1 MSAAA
6 QRSEPDGFVV
16 DLIELLRDLGR
27 VEAQRMFGGHGI
39 YYDGLF
45 IAIVLDSVL
54 YFKADEYSRAKFDAA
69 RLAQFE
75 YARTGK
81 RATLNFHRA
90 PEEALESPRVALQWG
105 REALAAALRARAKSA
120 WRRRR

>member
-16 DLIELLRDLGR
+16 HLIELLRSLGR
-27 VEAQRMFGGHGI
+27 VEAQLMFGGHGI
-39 YYDGLF
+39 YCDGLF

-54 YFKADEYSRAKFDAA
+54 YLKADEASRAKFEAA

-75 YARTGK
+75 YARKGK
-81 RATLNFHRA
+81 RATLNFYRA
-90 PEEALESPRVALQWG
+90 LEEALESPRVALQGG